1 MAKYYGSFRKQVLE
15 KSGLAA
21 TFLLYGH
28 SVSITEDL
36 KIFINSIEIESNVS
50 TLEEARQYAKQ
61 TIENFELLETI
72 DTTIPKEKI
81 AHYIKEYHNVEKIT
95 ETLIEQYLELASS
108 NIFTV
113 DPVVT
118 AIKES
123 RTAEFKGKLQY
134 DLNDGS
140 IVAIDESTQ
149 EYLNNILKNKPE
161 IVDYMRESKNNF
173 MRIIKEL
180 EE

>member
-1 MAKYYGSFRKQVLE
+1 
-15 KSGLAA
+15 
-21 TFLLYGH
+21 
-28 SVSITEDL
+28 
-36 KIFINSIEIESNVS
+36 
-50 TLEEARQYAKQ
+50 
-61 TIENFELLETI
+61 
-72 DTTIPKEKI
+72 
-81 AHYIKEYHNVEKIT
+81 
-95 ETLIEQYLELASS
+95 
-108 NIFTV
+108 V

-134 DLNDGS
+134 NLADGS
-140 IVAIDESTQ
+140 MVAIDESTQ
-149 EYLNNILKNKPE
+149 EYLNSLLKNKNE

>member
-1 MAKYYGSFRKQVLE
+1 MSKSFGSLRKQVLE
-15 KSGLAA
+15 KSGLVASYS
-21 TFLLYGH
+21 LYEH
-28 SVSITEDL
+28 AVAITEGLDIIIDGN
-36 KIFINSIEIESNVS
+36 KIDYKVS

-61 TIENFELLETI
+61 TIENNDLLENI

-81 AHYIKEYHNVEKIT
+81 ASYIREYHDIEKIT
-95 ETLIEQYLELASS
+95 DTLIESYIELASS
-108 NIFTV
+108 NVFTI

-123 RTAEFKGKLQY
+123 RTSEFKGKLQY
-134 DLNDGS
+134 TLNDNS

-149 EYLNNILKNKPE
+149 EYLNSLLQDKNE
-161 IVDYMRESKNNF
+161 IVEYMRESKNNF